1 MQDNAPFLDWKEG
14 VSCPRC
20 AADTK
25 IKCARLSEPLEEISD
40 LLEHSTLYDYNLSQY
55 AVGDSLLSETTSFSE
70 FGSNPMSP
78 STQPYVLEFP
88 VSPYAE
94 SLNVPIPIPR
104 FVDLPIPVSPLNET
118 LDPLSSRSDLSEPRT
133 TSRGSAWSIASPSNT
148 KSHSRT
154 FRIKNSFKKR
164 PHKPKDI
171 AHLPQSPSFAFSTS
185 GYSIIVWGKGDNFL
199 IRFDIPSN
207 EALSIQGCKYDIA
220 GIEAAAAG
228 NYRCAII
235 ATAKEVTMTFTLLE
249 DILVLTYL

>member
-55 AVGDSLLSETTSFSE
+55 AVGDSLLSETTSLSE
-70 FGSNPMSP
+70 SGSNPMSP

-88 VSPYAE
+88 MSSYAE

-118 LDPLSSRSDLSEPRT
+118 LDPLSSRSDLTGSRT

-154 FRIKNSFKKR
+154 FRIKNSFRKR

-171 AHLPQSPSFAFSTS
+171 AHLPQSPSFAFSAS